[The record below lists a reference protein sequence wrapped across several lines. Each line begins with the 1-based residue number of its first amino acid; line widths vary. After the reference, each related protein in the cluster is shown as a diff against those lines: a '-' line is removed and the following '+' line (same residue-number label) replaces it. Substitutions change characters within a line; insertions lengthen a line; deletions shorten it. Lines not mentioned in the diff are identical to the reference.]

1 MKRDMDLIR
10 HLLLAVE
17 SNDDL
22 DSEGHILSDDPADF
36 ELENVTP
43 SQLRY
48 HQVLLLEGGLLRG
61 SVGMTTVISGM
72 TMRGHD
78 FLDSIRDPLLWEQ
91 TKKAASEAGG
101 FTLEL
106 LGDLAKGFIK
116 TQIER
121 HTSVSLG

>member
-10 HLLLAVE
+10 NLLLAVE
-17 SNDDL
+17 RNDDL
-22 DSEGHILSDDPADF
+22 DSEGHILSEDPAEF

-43 SQLRY
+43 SQLKY
-48 HQVLLLEGGLLRG
+48 DQVLLLEGGLLRG
-61 SVGMTTVISGM
+61 SVGLTPIISGM

-78 FLDSIRDPLLWEQ
+78 FLDSIRDPLLWEK
-91 TKKAASEAGG
+91 TKKAAGEAGG

-106 LGDLAKGFIK
+106 LGDLARGFIK

-121 HTSVSLG
+121 HTGVSLG